1 MISEQFATALAAYG
15 IDFWLLA
22 ILSALIVAISKSGF
36 GGGMGAL
43 SAPLL
48 LLVLPPQE
56 ALAILL
62 PIFLVTDVFVVW
74 QWRHFG
80 VWRLI
85 LPMVLF
91 ASIGQLLGWWF
102 MHLVNETAL
111 VVMIALIALA
121 SGGQYYL
128 TLFFSQRASA
138 AAQQHSDRRSIRRK
152 RRQIGARASVWCS
165 LSGVSSFVSLTG
177 GIPVQIFILP
187 LRLPRQFVVG
197 TLAWYFLIINASKVP
212 FYGQLALFSP
222 SSIMISLCLLPILP
236 FGIVLGKWLNRTM
249 SDKVFYHLSYG
260 FLIVLGLRLI
270 YQVLI

>member
-1 MISEQFATALAAYG
+1 MISEQFATAIAAYG
-15 IDFWLLA
+15 IDFWLVA

-128 TLFFSQRASA
+128 TLFFSQRALA